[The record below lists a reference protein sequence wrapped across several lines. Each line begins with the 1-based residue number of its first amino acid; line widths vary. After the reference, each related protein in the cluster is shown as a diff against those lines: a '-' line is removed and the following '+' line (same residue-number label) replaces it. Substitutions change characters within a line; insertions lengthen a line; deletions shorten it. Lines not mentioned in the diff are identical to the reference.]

1 MLALS
6 ARAAAPRASRPMPRP
21 AAVGA
26 AAAAAL
32 RDELRVHPKPGLV
45 SPLDSG
51 SHDDMDAALLARSI
65 DALEPYFAELAAAGA
80 AAAGFERLR
89 AIGVA
94 AEAAMLR
101 ATGGVNAHRGAI
113 FALGL
118 LAAAAGH
125 AAARGAP
132 DDPSRLGARVRRL
145 WGDALRAHRAGDSHG
160 SRVRAR
166 YAVGGALAEA
176 AAGLPS
182 VTEVALPALDGALA
196 AGLDFD
202 RAAVHALFRLMA
214 RLDDTNLLHRGG
226 REGLALARERARE
239 FLAAGGAHAAHWRPR
254 ALAVHREFVRLRL
267 SPGGC
272 ADALAAGIFL
282 HRLRGLDG

>member
-1 MLALS
+1 MLAVS
-6 ARAAAPRASRPMPRP
+6 PRVAAPRASRRL
-21 AAVGA
+21 ATAVGA

-45 SPLDSG
+45 SPADSG
-51 SHDDMDAALLARSI
+51 SHADMDAALLSRSI

-80 AAAGFERLR
+80 AHAGFARLR

-94 AEAAMLR
+94 AEASMLR

-125 AAARGAP
+125 AAARGEPNEPA
-132 DDPSRLGARVRRL
+132 RLGARVRRL
-145 WGDALRAHRAGDSHG
+145 WGDELRAHRTGDSHG
-160 SRVRAR
+160 SRAR
-166 YAVGGALAEA
+166 ERHRVGGALGEA
-176 AAGLPS
+176 IAGFPG
-182 VTEVALPALDGALA
+182 VTEGALPALTAALA

-202 RAAVHALFRLMA
+202 RAAVQALFLLLT

-239 FLAAGGAHAAHWRPR
+239 FLAAGGVQAADWRPR
-254 ALAVHREFVRLRL
+254 ALAVHREFVALRL

-272 ADALAAGIFL
+272 ADALAAAIFL
-282 HRLRGLDG
+282 HRLRAVEA